1 MIHQISKWHQNGG
14 YVHKITPKSR
24 PETPCFSKTCPF
36 HNQVMTDKIGK
47 KSPVGIIKYILKDM
61 FSIAN
66 LLQLILFDNSAHA
79 FSHKILESV
88 LFTLH
93 MQFQRFFFAR
103 FYAFPPFFETD
114 FVLLPLKIP
123 SLHQI

>member
-1 MIHQISKWHQNGG
+1 
-14 YVHKITPKSR
+14 
-24 PETPCFSKTCPF
+24 
-36 HNQVMTDKIGK
+36 
-47 KSPVGIIKYILKDM
+47 M

-66 LLQLILFDNSAHA
+66 LLQLILFDNSDHA

-93 MQFQRFFFAR
+93 MQFQRFFFAP

-123 SLHQI
+123 SLHQNRHQRRD

>member
-1 MIHQISKWHQNGG
+1 
-14 YVHKITPKSR
+14 
-24 PETPCFSKTCPF
+24 
-36 HNQVMTDKIGK
+36 
-47 KSPVGIIKYILKDM
+47 M

-93 MQFQRFFFAR
+93 MQLQRFFFAR

-123 SLHQI
+123 SLHQNRHQRRD